1 MSTPETPIRQ
11 QKTSEDVIFY
21 RAEDEIGSS
30 LPFKVYR
37 WDRAGG
43 STRDHKHDYIQ
54 LWYVVKGE
62 MIHKINGQSY
72 RMMKGNLFVAPPHT
86 VHRVDMMPGQD
97 IDIIGCEFL
106 PQFVDEQYETRSSE
120 HQSVDAGYLAPFL
133 NEEGEHTSTKIAL
146 SGETELE
153 VLKLLEEMLGQF
165 QLGKRHYELFL
176 KANLLKV
183 MAILIQEK
191 QKQSGQTN
199 EEDERLEK
207 FRDLMMSAIAFINE
221 HYHEELRLER
231 LCRKFSIS
239 KTYFCAL
246 FKRFTGQ
253 TYNDYLINLRVHKA
267 AALLMGTDMSITDIC
282 FAVGFNDVP
291 YFSRVFKRQTGVTP
305 SHFKKNATSV
315 S

>member
-1 MSTPETPIRQ
+1 MSAPKMPSRQ
-11 QKTSEDVIFY
+11 QKPSEDVIFY

-37 WDRAGG
+37 WDTAGG

-62 MIHKINGQSY
+62 LIHRINGQTY
-72 RMMKGNLFVAPPHT
+72 RMLKGNVFVAPPHM

-106 PQFVDEQYETRSSE
+106 PQFVDEQFGTRSES
-120 HQSVDAGYLAPFL
+120 QSSVDDGYLAPFL
-133 NEEGEHTSTKIAL
+133 QEQEELGSTKVAL

-153 VLKLLEEMLGQF
+153 VLKLLEELLDEF
-165 QLGKRHYELFL
+165 QLGKRHCELIL
-176 KANLLKV
+176 KANLLKI
-183 MAILIQEK
+183 MAVLVREK

-246 FKRFTGQ
+246 FKRFTGK
-253 TYNDYLINLRVHKA
+253 TYNDYLIDLRVHKA
-267 AALLMGTDMSITDIC
+267 ATLLMGSDMSITDIC

-305 SHFKKNATSV
+305 SHFKKNATSM
-315 S
+315 